1 MLRVPLKPSRYLALT
16 LTAAHACA
24 AIVLIPLELALWS
37 TLALLTLIVAS
48 FAYALRRHA
57 LLRSAGSFIVVEFR
71 QHDCVAVQTRD
82 GRWHEARVLPT
93 TCVSPL
99 LTVLNLRVP
108 RRVFARHVV
117 LARDSAN
124 NEDYRQVRVWLR
136 WAYRTER

>member
-16 LTAAHACA
+16 LAAAHACA
-24 AIVLIPLELALWS
+24 GIVLIPLELPLWS
-37 TLALLTLIVAS
+37 KLTLLAFVIAS

-57 LLRSAGSFIVVEFR
+57 LLRTAGAFVAVEFR

-99 LTVLNLRVP
+99 LTVLNMRMP

-117 LARDSAN
+117 LARDSAHP
-124 NEDYRQVRVWLR
+124 EDYRKVRVWLR
-136 WAYRTER
+136 WAYQRER